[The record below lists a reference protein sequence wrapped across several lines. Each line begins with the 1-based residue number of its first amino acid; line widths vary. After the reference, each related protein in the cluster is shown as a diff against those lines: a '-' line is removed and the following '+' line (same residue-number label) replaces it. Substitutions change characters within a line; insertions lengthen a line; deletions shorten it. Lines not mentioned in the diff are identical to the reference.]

1 MWLVGQQSPS
11 EPSARIQNNNVSAV
25 ETSCG
30 IIPWNSLR
38 SAAGNQAFS
47 SSSITTIPK
56 NLKQSMALKKKHQ
69 RKEKFA
75 DLSQCLDKRFL
86 LSEVRLHLAPHFKII
101 CNLKKSIK

>member
-1 MWLVGQQSPS
+1 MEFFEIGGRKPS
-11 EPSARIQNNNVSAV
+11 LFVVINYNNPKKSK
-25 ETSCG
+25 TKYG
-30 IIPWNSLR
+30 IE
-38 SAAGNQAFS
+38 
-47 SSSITTIPK
+47 
-56 NLKQSMALKKKHQ
+56 KKKHQ